1 MYVPSGIH
9 TKVKKVPVRA
19 RRRETCSAGQ
29 ATASASSAEAQECAG
44 PADHRDQPRTYARA
58 WWKASQPR
66 THGGRPQQLS
76 FLLTTCWLLLL
87 VA

>member
-29 ATASASSAEAQECAG
+29 ATASAGSA
-44 PADHRDQPRTYARA
+44 PARPITDHARTHVRGG
-58 WWKASQPR
+58 WWKAASHAR
-66 THGGRPQQLS
+66 RGRPQQLS
-76 FLLTTCWLLLL
+76 VLLTTCWLLLL